1 MPQTLSK
8 NLQLIDPIGADKDM
22 YVKDALNLIAGVG
35 TESNIY
41 KINELFT
48 DVDEKIAEL
57 EDRNALT
64 DVNAT
69 YASTSGNVAAFNGV
83 VADIDSYRPG
93 MVLILTLPQTNAG
106 GITLNIN
113 DLGAKA
119 VKKYDDNGSL
129 MDLEAGDFV
138 LRHKYFIEYDGTQ
151 FVLLCENDT
160 QKLKNLDNKIDTHI
174 EDEVVHITGEER
186 TSWNGKSVVTASEE
200 NGKINVDGAPV
211 TVYTHPE
218 GTNPHG
224 TTKAD
229 VGLGNVANER
239 QYSAENPPPY
249 PVTSVNGKT
258 GAAVLKTSDIENDL
272 NYQTGDDVSGSVTD
286 AINALKGS
294 VPEALNTLQKLAAAI
309 NNDASYHTT
318 VDNALDGKAAKD
330 LSNVENATLLDKG
343 KAAGL
348 LDSAT
353 AATTYVAKDTYDA
366 DQELLE
372 DDIAELQTTTG
383 QLESEKADKT
393 ELPHKVVTV
402 TLDVEGWQDDS
413 EEQFSHAFTDSNITA
428 TDKLNVA
435 PTTDTMI
442 GELVEL
448 GVTAIVAKNDNG
460 TASIIFYGAKPTTE
474 LSFQVEIVP
483 VNMIGDDA

>member
-22 YVKDALNLIAGVG
+22 YVKDALNLITGVG

-48 DVDEKIAEL
+48 GIDEKIAEL

-69 YASTSGNVAAFNGV
+69 YASTSGNIAAFNGV

-160 QKLKNLDNKIDTHI
+160 QKLKNLDNKIDTHMD
-174 EDEVVHITGEER
+174 DEVVHITGEER
-186 TSWNGKSVVTASEE
+186 TSWNSKSVVTASEE

-258 GAAVLKTSDIENDL
+258 GAVVLKTSDIENDL

-309 NNDASYHTT
+309 NNDANYHTT

-353 AATTYVAKDTYDA
+353 AATTYVTKDTYDA

-393 ELPHKVVTV
+393 ELPHKVISV
-402 TLDVEGWQDDS
+402 TLTTAGWTSSVDGIYSQGITNS
-413 EEQFSHAFTDSNITA
+413 AITA
-428 TDKLNVA
+428 NMKLNLA
-435 PTTDTMI
+435 LASNEMMKTLADA
-442 GELVEL
+442 
-448 GVTAIVAKNDNG
+448 GVYGLTAVNDNG
-460 TASIIFYGAKPTTE
+460 TASVLAYGEQPTMEIPVQVELVAVTTE
-474 LSFQVEIVP
+474 
-483 VNMIGDDA
+483 

>member
-8 NLQLIDPIGADKDM
+8 NLQLIDPIGADKNM

-48 DVDEKIAEL
+48 GIDEKIAEL

-69 YASTSGNVAAFNGV
+69 YASSSGNIAAFNGV

-160 QKLKNLDNKIDTHI
+160 QKLKNLDNKIDTHMD
-174 EDEVVHITGEER
+174 DEVVHITGEER

-258 GAAVLKTSDIENDL
+258 GAVVLKTSDIENDL

-309 NNDASYHTT
+309 NNDANYHTT

-330 LSNVENATLLDKG
+330 LSNVDNATLLDKG
-343 KAAGL
+343 KVAGL

-372 DDIAELQTTTG
+372 DDIADLQTN
-383 QLESEKADKT
+383 KADKT
-393 ELPHKVVTV
+393 ELPNKVISV
-402 TLDVEGWQDDS
+402 TLTTAGWTSSVDGIYSQGITNS
-413 EEQFSHAFTDSNITA
+413 AITA
-428 TDKLNVA
+428 NMKLNLA
-435 PTTDTMI
+435 LASNEMMKTLADA
-442 GELVEL
+442 
-448 GVTAIVAKNDNG
+448 GVYGLTAVNDNG
-460 TASIIFYGAKPTTE
+460 TASVLAYGEQPTMEIPVQIELVAVTTE
-474 LSFQVEIVP
+474 
-483 VNMIGDDA
+483 

>member
-8 NLQLIDPIGADKDM
+8 NLQLIDPIGADKNM

-48 DVDEKIAEL
+48 GIDEKIAEL

-69 YASTSGNVAAFNGV
+69 YASTSGNIAAFNGV

-258 GAAVLKTSDIENDL
+258 GAVVLKTSDIENDL

-309 NNDASYHTT
+309 NNDANYHTT

-372 DDIAELQTTTG
+372 DDIADLQTN
-383 QLESEKADKT
+383 KADKT
-393 ELPHKVVTV
+393 ELPNKVISV
-402 TLDVEGWQDDS
+402 TLTTAGWTSSVDGIYSQGITNS
-413 EEQFSHAFTDSNITA
+413 AITA
-428 TDKLNVA
+428 NMKLNLA
-435 PTTDTMI
+435 LASNEMMKTLADA
-442 GELVEL
+442 
-448 GVTAIVAKNDNG
+448 GVYGLTAVNDNG
-460 TASIIFYGAKPTTE
+460 TASVLAYGEQPTMEIPVQIELVAVTTE
-474 LSFQVEIVP
+474 
-483 VNMIGDDA
+483 

>member
-8 NLQLIDPIGADKDM
+8 NLQLIDPIGADKNM

-48 DVDEKIAEL
+48 GIDEKIAEL

-69 YASTSGNVAAFNGV
+69 YASTSGNIAAFNGV

-160 QKLKNLDNKIDTHI
+160 QKLKNLDNKIDTHMD
-174 EDEVVHITGEER
+174 DEVVHITGEER

-229 VGLGNVANER
+229 IGLGNVANER

-309 NNDASYHTT
+309 NNDAHYHTT

-330 LSNVENATLLDKG
+330 LSNVDNATLLDKG

-372 DDIAELQTTTG
+372 DDITDLQTN
-383 QLESEKADKT
+383 KADKT
-393 ELPHKVVTV
+393 ELPNKVISV
-402 TLDVEGWQDDS
+402 TLTTAGWTSSVDGIYSQGITNS
-413 EEQFSHAFTDSNITA
+413 AITA
-428 TDKLNVA
+428 NMKLNLA
-435 PTTDTMI
+435 LASNEMMKTLADA
-442 GELVEL
+442 
-448 GVTAIVAKNDNG
+448 GVYGLTAVNDNG
-460 TASIIFYGAKPTTE
+460 TASVLAYGEQPTMEIPVQIELVAVTTE
-474 LSFQVEIVP
+474 
-483 VNMIGDDA
+483 

>member
-48 DVDEKIAEL
+48 GIDEKIAEL

-69 YASTSGNVAAFNGV
+69 YASTSGNIAAFNGV

-160 QKLKNLDNKIDTHI
+160 QKLKNLDNKIDTHMD
-174 EDEVVHITGEER
+174 DEVVHITGEER

-249 PVTSVNGKT
+249 PVTRVNGKT
-258 GAAVLKTSDIENDL
+258 GAVVLKTSDIENDL

-309 NNDASYHTT
+309 NNDANYHTT

-372 DDIAELQTTTG
+372 DDITDLQTN
-383 QLESEKADKT
+383 KADKT
-393 ELPHKVVTV
+393 ELPNKVISV
-402 TLDVEGWQDDS
+402 TLTTAGWTSSVDGIYSQGVTNS
-413 EEQFSHAFTDSNITA
+413 AITA
-428 TDKLNVA
+428 NMKLNLA
-435 PTTDTMI
+435 LASNEMMKTLADA
-442 GELVEL
+442 
-448 GVTAIVAKNDNG
+448 GVYGLTAVNDNG
-460 TASIIFYGAKPTTE
+460 TASVLAYGEQPTMEIPVQIELVAVTTE
-474 LSFQVEIVP
+474 
-483 VNMIGDDA
+483 

>member
-22 YVKDALNLIAGVG
+22 YVKDALNLITGVG

-48 DVDEKIAEL
+48 GIDEKIAEL

-69 YASTSGNVAAFNGV
+69 YASTSGNIAAFNGV

-160 QKLKNLDNKIDTHI
+160 QKLKNLDNKIDTHMD
-174 EDEVVHITGEER
+174 DEVVHITGEER
-186 TSWNGKSVVTASEE
+186 TSWNSKSVVTASEE

-258 GAAVLKTSDIENDL
+258 GAVVLKTSDIENDL

-309 NNDASYHTT
+309 NNDANYHTT

-372 DDIAELQTTTG
+372 DDITDLQTN
-383 QLESEKADKT
+383 KADKT
-393 ELPHKVVTV
+393 ELPNKVISVILT
-402 TLDVEGWQDDS
+402 TAGWTSSVDGIYSQGITNS
-413 EEQFSHAFTDSNITA
+413 AITA
-428 TDKLNVA
+428 NMKLNLA
-435 PTTDTMI
+435 LASDEMMKTLADA
-442 GELVEL
+442 
-448 GVTAIVAKNDNG
+448 GVYGLTAVNDNG
-460 TASIIFYGAKPTTE
+460 TASVLAYGEQPTMEILVQIELVAVTTE
-474 LSFQVEIVP
+474 
-483 VNMIGDDA
+483 

>member
-22 YVKDALNLIAGVG
+22 YVKDALNLITGVG

-48 DVDEKIAEL
+48 GIDEKIAEL

-69 YASTSGNVAAFNGV
+69 YASTSGNIAAFNGV

-160 QKLKNLDNKIDTHI
+160 QKLKNLDNKIDTHMD
-174 EDEVVHITGEER
+174 DEVVHITGEER

-258 GAAVLKTSDIENDL
+258 GAVVLKTSDIENDL

-309 NNDASYHTT
+309 NNDANYHTT

-330 LSNVENATLLDKG
+330 LSNVDNATLLDKG

-353 AATTYVAKDTYDA
+353 AATTYVTKENYDA

-393 ELPHKVVTV
+393 ELPNKVISV
-402 TLDVEGWQDDS
+402 TLTTAGWTSSVDGIYSQGITNS
-413 EEQFSHAFTDSNITA
+413 AITA
-428 TDKLNVA
+428 NMKLNLA
-435 PTTDTMI
+435 LASDEMMKTLADA
-442 GELVEL
+442 
-448 GVTAIVAKNDNG
+448 GVYGLTAVNDNG
-460 TASIIFYGAKPTTE
+460 TASVLAYGEQPTMEIPVQIELVAVTTE
-474 LSFQVEIVP
+474 
-483 VNMIGDDA
+483 

>member
-8 NLQLIDPIGADKDM
+8 NLQLIDPIGADKNM

-57 EDRNALT
+57 EGRNALT

-69 YASTSGNVAAFNGV
+69 YASTSGNIAAFNGV

-138 LRHKYFIEYDGTQ
+138 LRHKYFIEYDGAQ

-186 TSWNGKSVVTASEE
+186 TSWNSKSVVTASEE

-258 GAAVLKTSDIENDL
+258 GAVVLKTSDIENDL

-309 NNDASYHTT
+309 NNDANYHTT

-353 AATTYVAKDTYDA
+353 AATTYVTKENYDA

-393 ELPHKVVTV
+393 ELPHKVISV
-402 TLDVEGWQDDS
+402 TLTTAGWTSSVDGIYSQGITNS
-413 EEQFSHAFTDSNITA
+413 AITA
-428 TDKLNVA
+428 NMKLNLA
-435 PTTDTMI
+435 LASSEMMKTLADA
-442 GELVEL
+442 
-448 GVTAIVAKNDNG
+448 GVYGLTAVNDNG
-460 TASIIFYGAKPTTE
+460 TASVLAYGEQPTMEILVQIELVAVTTE
-474 LSFQVEIVP
+474 
-483 VNMIGDDA
+483 

>member
-69 YASTSGNVAAFNGV
+69 YASTSGNIAAFNGV

-160 QKLKNLDNKIDTHI
+160 QKLKNLDNKIDTHMD
-174 EDEVVHITGEER
+174 DEVVHITGEER
-186 TSWNGKSVVTASEE
+186 TSWNSKSVVTASEE

-309 NNDASYHTT
+309 NNDAHYHTT

-353 AATTYVAKDTYDA
+353 AATTYVTKDTYDA

-393 ELPHKVVTV
+393 ELPNKVISV
-402 TLDVEGWQDDS
+402 TLTTAGWTSSVDGIYSQGITNS
-413 EEQFSHAFTDSNITA
+413 AITA
-428 TDKLNVA
+428 NMKLNLA
-435 PTTDTMI
+435 LASNEMMKTLSDA
-442 GELVEL
+442 
-448 GVTAIVAKNDNG
+448 GVYGLTAVNDNG
-460 TASIIFYGAKPTTE
+460 TASVLAYGEQPTIDIPVQVELVAVTTE
-474 LSFQVEIVP
+474 
-483 VNMIGDDA
+483 

>member
-48 DVDEKIAEL
+48 GIDEKIAEL

-69 YASTSGNVAAFNGV
+69 YASTSGNIAAFNGV

-160 QKLKNLDNKIDTHI
+160 QKLKNLDNKIDTHMD
-174 EDEVVHITGEER
+174 DEVVHITGEER
-186 TSWNGKSVVTASEE
+186 TSWNSKSVVTASEE

-258 GAAVLKTSDIENDL
+258 GAVVLKTSDIENDL

-294 VPEALNTLQKLAAAI
+294 VPEALNTLQKLASAI
-309 NNDASYHTT
+309 NNDANYHTT
-318 VDNALDGKAAKD
+318 VDNALNGKAAKD

-393 ELPHKVVTV
+393 ELPHKVISV
-402 TLDVEGWQDDS
+402 TLTTAGWTSSVDGIYSQGITNS
-413 EEQFSHAFTDSNITA
+413 AITSNM
-428 TDKLNVA
+428 KLNLA
-435 PTTDTMI
+435 LASNEMMKTLADA
-442 GELVEL
+442 
-448 GVTAIVAKNDNG
+448 GVYGLTAVNDNG
-460 TASIIFYGAKPTTE
+460 TASVLAYGEHPTIDIPVQVELVAVTTE
-474 LSFQVEIVP
+474 
-483 VNMIGDDA
+483 

>member
-8 NLQLIDPIGADKDM
+8 NLQLIDPIGADKNM

-48 DVDEKIAEL
+48 GIDEKIAEL

-69 YASTSGNVAAFNGV
+69 YASTSGNIAAFNGV

-160 QKLKNLDNKIDTHI
+160 QKLKNLDNKIDTHMD
-174 EDEVVHITGEER
+174 DEVVHITGEER
-186 TSWNGKSVVTASEE
+186 TSWNSKSVVTASEE

-258 GAAVLKTSDIENDL
+258 GAVVLKTSDIENDL

-309 NNDASYHTT
+309 NNDANYHTT

-372 DDIAELQTTTG
+372 DDIADLQTN
-383 QLESEKADKT
+383 KADKT
-393 ELPHKVVTV
+393 ELPNKVISV
-402 TLDVEGWQDDS
+402 TLTTAGWTSSVDGIYSQGITNS
-413 EEQFSHAFTDSNITA
+413 AITA
-428 TDKLNVA
+428 NMKLNLA
-435 PTTDTMI
+435 LASNEMMKTLADA
-442 GELVEL
+442 
-448 GVTAIVAKNDNG
+448 GVYGLTAVNDNG
-460 TASIIFYGAKPTTE
+460 TASVLAYGEQPTMEIPVQIELVAVTTE
-474 LSFQVEIVP
+474 
-483 VNMIGDDA
+483 

>member
-69 YASTSGNVAAFNGV
+69 YASTSGNIAAFNGV

-174 EDEVVHITGEER
+174 DDEVVHITGEER

-249 PVTSVNGKT
+249 PVTSVNSKT
-258 GAAVLKTSDIENDL
+258 GAVVLKTSDIENDL

-309 NNDASYHTT
+309 NNDANYHTT

-343 KAAGL
+343 KVAGL

-353 AATTYVAKDTYDA
+353 AATTYVTKDTYDA

-393 ELPHKVVTV
+393 ELPHKVISV
-402 TLDVEGWQDDS
+402 TLTTAGWTSSVDGIYSQGITNS
-413 EEQFSHAFTDSNITA
+413 AITA
-428 TDKLNVA
+428 NMKLNLA
-435 PTTDTMI
+435 LASNEMMKTLADA
-442 GELVEL
+442 
-448 GVTAIVAKNDNG
+448 GVYGLTAVNDNG
-460 TASIIFYGAKPTTE
+460 TASVLAYGEQPTMEIPVQVELVAVTTE
-474 LSFQVEIVP
+474 
-483 VNMIGDDA
+483 

>member
-160 QKLKNLDNKIDTHI
+160 QKLKNLDNKIDTHMD
-174 EDEVVHITGEER
+174 DEVVHITGEER

-211 TVYTHPE
+211 TVYTHPD

-258 GAAVLKTSDIENDL
+258 GAVVLKTSDIENDL

-294 VPEALNTLQKLAAAI
+294 VPESLNTLQKLAAAI
-309 NNDASYHTT
+309 NNDANYHTT

-330 LSNVENATLLDKG
+330 LSNVDNATLLDKG

-372 DDIAELQTTTG
+372 DDITDLQTN
-383 QLESEKADKT
+383 KADKT
-393 ELPHKVVTV
+393 ELPNKVISV
-402 TLDVEGWQDDS
+402 TLTTAGWTSSVDGIYSQGITNS
-413 EEQFSHAFTDSNITA
+413 AITA
-428 TDKLNVA
+428 NMKLNLA
-435 PTTDTMI
+435 LASDEMMKTLADA
-442 GELVEL
+442 
-448 GVTAIVAKNDNG
+448 GVYGLTAVNDNG
-460 TASIIFYGAKPTTE
+460 TASVLAYGEQPTMEILVQIELVAVTTE
-474 LSFQVEIVP
+474 
-483 VNMIGDDA
+483 

>member
-48 DVDEKIAEL
+48 GIDEKIAEL

-69 YASTSGNVAAFNGV
+69 YASTSGNIAAFNGV

-186 TSWNGKSVVTASEE
+186 TSWNSKSVVTASEE

-258 GAAVLKTSDIENDL
+258 GAVVLKTSDIENDL

-309 NNDASYHTT
+309 NNDANYHTT

-343 KAAGL
+343 KVAGL

-372 DDIAELQTTTG
+372 DDIADLQTN
-383 QLESEKADKT
+383 KADKT
-393 ELPHKVVTV
+393 ELLNKVISV
-402 TLDVEGWQDDS
+402 TLTTAGWTSSVDGIYSQGITNS
-413 EEQFSHAFTDSNITA
+413 AITA
-428 TDKLNVA
+428 NMKLNLA
-435 PTTDTMI
+435 LASNEMMKTLADA
-442 GELVEL
+442 
-448 GVTAIVAKNDNG
+448 GVYGLTAVNDNG
-460 TASIIFYGAKPTTE
+460 TASVLAYGEQPTMEIPVQIELVAVTTE
-474 LSFQVEIVP
+474 
-483 VNMIGDDA
+483 

>member
-8 NLQLIDPIGADKDM
+8 NLQLIDPIGADKNM
-22 YVKDALNLIAGVG
+22 YVKDALNLIAGIG

-48 DVDEKIAEL
+48 GIDEKIAEL
-57 EDRNALT
+57 GDRNALT

-69 YASTSGNVAAFNGV
+69 YASTSGNIAAFNGV

-160 QKLKNLDNKIDTHI
+160 QKLKNLDNKIDTHMD
-174 EDEVVHITGEER
+174 DEVVHITGEER

-309 NNDASYHTT
+309 NNDANYHTT
-318 VDNALDGKAAKD
+318 VDNALNGKAAKD
-330 LSNVENATLLDKG
+330 LSNVENAPLLDKG

-393 ELPHKVVTV
+393 ELPNKVISV
-402 TLDVEGWQDDS
+402 TLTTAGWTSSVDGIYSQGITNS
-413 EEQFSHAFTDSNITA
+413 AITA
-428 TDKLNVA
+428 NMKLNLA
-435 PTTDTMI
+435 LASNEMMKTLADA
-442 GELVEL
+442 
-448 GVTAIVAKNDNG
+448 GVYGLTAVNDNG
-460 TASIIFYGAKPTTE
+460 TASVLAYGEQPTIDIPVQIELVAVTTE
-474 LSFQVEIVP
+474 
-483 VNMIGDDA
+483 

>member
-22 YVKDALNLIAGVG
+22 YVKDALNLITGVG

-48 DVDEKIAEL
+48 GIDEKIAEL

-69 YASTSGNVAAFNGV
+69 YASTSGNIAAFNGV

-160 QKLKNLDNKIDTHI
+160 QKLKNLDNKIDTHMD
-174 EDEVVHITGEER
+174 DEVVHITGEER
-186 TSWNGKSVVTASEE
+186 TSWNSKSVVTASEE

-258 GAAVLKTSDIENDL
+258 GAVVLKTSDIENDL

-309 NNDASYHTT
+309 NNDANYHTT

-353 AATTYVAKDTYDA
+353 AATTYVTKETYNA

-372 DDIAELQTTTG
+372 DDITDLQTN
-383 QLESEKADKT
+383 KADKT
-393 ELPHKVVTV
+393 ELPNKVISV
-402 TLDVEGWQDDS
+402 TLTTAGWASSVDGIYSQGITNS
-413 EEQFSHAFTDSNITA
+413 AITA
-428 TDKLNVA
+428 NMKLNLA
-435 PTTDTMI
+435 LASNEMMKTLADA
-442 GELVEL
+442 
-448 GVTAIVAKNDNG
+448 GVYGLTAVNDNG
-460 TASIIFYGAKPTTE
+460 TASVLAYGEQPTMEIPVQIELVAVTTE
-474 LSFQVEIVP
+474 
-483 VNMIGDDA
+483 

>member
-69 YASTSGNVAAFNGV
+69 YASTSGNIAAFNGV

-309 NNDASYHTT
+309 NNDANYHTT
-318 VDNALDGKAAKD
+318 VDSALNGKAAKD

-343 KAAGL
+343 KVAGL

-393 ELPHKVVTV
+393 ELPNKVISV
-402 TLDVEGWQDDS
+402 TLTTAGWTSSVDGIYSQGITNS
-413 EEQFSHAFTDSNITA
+413 AITA
-428 TDKLNVA
+428 NMKLNLA
-435 PTTDTMI
+435 LASNEMMKTLADA
-442 GELVEL
+442 
-448 GVTAIVAKNDNG
+448 GVYGLTAVNDNG
-460 TASIIFYGAKPTTE
+460 TASVLAYGEQPTMEILVQIELVAVTTE
-474 LSFQVEIVP
+474 
-483 VNMIGDDA
+483 

>member
-69 YASTSGNVAAFNGV
+69 YASTSGNIAAFNGV

-160 QKLKNLDNKIDTHI
+160 QKLKNLDNKIDTHMD
-174 EDEVVHITGEER
+174 DEVVHITGEER

-309 NNDASYHTT
+309 NNDADYHTT

-330 LSNVENATLLDKG
+330 LSNVDNATLLDKG

-348 LDSAT
+348 LDSTT

-393 ELPHKVVTV
+393 ELPNKVISV
-402 TLDVEGWQDDS
+402 TLTTAGWTSSVDGIYSQGITNS
-413 EEQFSHAFTDSNITA
+413 AITA
-428 TDKLNVA
+428 NMKLNLA
-435 PTTDTMI
+435 LASNEMMKTLADA
-442 GELVEL
+442 
-448 GVTAIVAKNDNG
+448 GVYGLTAVNNNG
-460 TASIIFYGAKPTTE
+460 TASVLAYGERPTIDIPVQVELVAVTTE
-474 LSFQVEIVP
+474 
-483 VNMIGDDA
+483 

>member
-8 NLQLIDPIGADKDM
+8 NLQLIDPIGADKNM

-48 DVDEKIAEL
+48 GIDEKIAEL

-69 YASTSGNVAAFNGV
+69 YASTSGNIAAFNGV

-160 QKLKNLDNKIDTHI
+160 QKLKNLDNKIDTHMD
-174 EDEVVHITGEER
+174 DEVVHITGEER

-272 NYQTGDDVSGSVTD
+272 NYQTGDDVSGSVTG

-309 NNDASYHTT
+309 NNDANYHTT

-330 LSNVENATLLDKG
+330 LSNVDNATLLDKG

-393 ELPHKVVTV
+393 ELPNKVISV
-402 TLDVEGWQDDS
+402 TLTTAGWTSSVDGIYSQGITNS
-413 EEQFSHAFTDSNITA
+413 AITA
-428 TDKLNVA
+428 NMKLNLA
-435 PTTDTMI
+435 LASNEMMKTLADA
-442 GELVEL
+442 
-448 GVTAIVAKNDNG
+448 GVYGLTAINDNG
-460 TASIIFYGAKPTTE
+460 TASVLAYGEQPTIDIPVQVELVAVTTE
-474 LSFQVEIVP
+474 
-483 VNMIGDDA
+483 

>member
-48 DVDEKIAEL
+48 GIDEKIAEL

-69 YASTSGNVAAFNGV
+69 YASTSGNIAAFNGV

-160 QKLKNLDNKIDTHI
+160 QKLKNLDNKIDTHMD
-174 EDEVVHITGEER
+174 DEVVHITGEER
-186 TSWNGKSVVTASEE
+186 TSWNSKSVVTASEE

-258 GAAVLKTSDIENDL
+258 GAVVLKTSDIENDL

-286 AINALKGS
+286 AITALKGS

-309 NNDASYHTT
+309 NNDANYHTT

-353 AATTYVAKDTYDA
+353 AATTYVTKDTYDA

-393 ELPHKVVTV
+393 ELPHKVISV
-402 TLDVEGWQDDS
+402 TLTTAGWISSVDGIYSQGITNS
-413 EEQFSHAFTDSNITA
+413 AITA
-428 TDKLNVA
+428 NMKLNLA
-435 PTTDTMI
+435 LASNEMMKTLADA
-442 GELVEL
+442 
-448 GVTAIVAKNDNG
+448 GVYGLTAVNDNG
-460 TASIIFYGAKPTTE
+460 TASVLAYGEQPTMEIPVQVELVAVTTE
-474 LSFQVEIVP
+474 
-483 VNMIGDDA
+483 

>member
-160 QKLKNLDNKIDTHI
+160 QKLKNLDNKIDTHMD
-174 EDEVVHITGEER
+174 DEVVHITGEER

-309 NNDASYHTT
+309 NNDANYHTT

-343 KAAGL
+343 KVAGL

-372 DDIAELQTTTG
+372 DDITDLQTN
-383 QLESEKADKT
+383 KADKT
-393 ELPHKVVTV
+393 ELPNKVISV
-402 TLDVEGWQDDS
+402 TLTTAGWTSSVDGIYSQGIANS
-413 EEQFSHAFTDSNITA
+413 AITA
-428 TDKLNVA
+428 NMKLNLA
-435 PTTDTMI
+435 LASNEMMKTLADA
-442 GELVEL
+442 
-448 GVTAIVAKNDNG
+448 GVYGLTAVNDNG
-460 TASIIFYGAKPTTE
+460 TASVLAYGEQPTMEIPVQVELVAVTTE
-474 LSFQVEIVP
+474 
-483 VNMIGDDA
+483 

>member
-8 NLQLIDPIGADKDM
+8 NLQLIDPIGADKNM

-48 DVDEKIAEL
+48 GIDEKIAEL

-69 YASTSGNVAAFNGV
+69 YASTSGNIAAFNGV

-160 QKLKNLDNKIDTHI
+160 QKLKNLDNKIDTHMD
-174 EDEVVHITGEER
+174 DEVVHITGEER

-258 GAAVLKTSDIENDL
+258 GAVVLKTSDIENDL

-309 NNDASYHTT
+309 NNDANYHTT
-318 VDNALDGKAAKD
+318 VDNSLNSKAAKD

-393 ELPHKVVTV
+393 ELPNKVISV
-402 TLDVEGWQDDS
+402 TLTTAGWTSSVDGIYSQGITNS
-413 EEQFSHAFTDSNITA
+413 AITA
-428 TDKLNVA
+428 NMKLNLA
-435 PTTDTMI
+435 LASNEMMKTLADA
-442 GELVEL
+442 
-448 GVTAIVAKNDNG
+448 GVYGITAVNDNG
-460 TASIIFYGAKPTTE
+460 TASVLAYGEQPTMEIPIQIELVAVTTE
-474 LSFQVEIVP
+474 
-483 VNMIGDDA
+483 

>member
-8 NLQLIDPIGADKDM
+8 NLQLIDPIGADKNM
-22 YVKDALNLIAGVG
+22 YVKDALNLIAGIG

-48 DVDEKIAEL
+48 GIDEKIAEL

-69 YASTSGNVAAFNGV
+69 YASTSGDIAAFNGV

-160 QKLKNLDNKIDTHI
+160 QKLKNLDNKIDTHMD
-174 EDEVVHITGEER
+174 DEVVHITGEER

-258 GAAVLKTSDIENDL
+258 GAVVLKTSDIENDL

-309 NNDASYHTT
+309 NNDANYHTT

-353 AATTYVAKDTYDA
+353 AATTYVTKDTYDA

-393 ELPHKVVTV
+393 ELPHKVISV
-402 TLDVEGWQDDS
+402 TLTTAGWTSSVDGIYSQGITNS
-413 EEQFSHAFTDSNITA
+413 AITA
-428 TDKLNVA
+428 NMKLNLA
-435 PTTDTMI
+435 LASNEMMKTLADA
-442 GELVEL
+442 
-448 GVTAIVAKNDNG
+448 GVYGLTAVNDNG
-460 TASIIFYGAKPTTE
+460 TASVLAYGEQPTMEIPVQVELVAVTTE
-474 LSFQVEIVP
+474 
-483 VNMIGDDA
+483 

>member
-22 YVKDALNLIAGVG
+22 YVKDALNLITGVG

-48 DVDEKIAEL
+48 GIDEKIAEL

-69 YASTSGNVAAFNGV
+69 YASTSGNIAAFNGV

-160 QKLKNLDNKIDTHI
+160 QKLKNLDNKIDTHMD
-174 EDEVVHITGEER
+174 DEVVHITGEER
-186 TSWNGKSVVTASEE
+186 TSWNSKSVVTASEE

-258 GAAVLKTSDIENDL
+258 GAVVLKTSDIENDL

-309 NNDASYHTT
+309 NNDANYHTT

-353 AATTYVAKDTYDA
+353 AATTYVTKENYDA

-393 ELPHKVVTV
+393 ELPNKVISV
-402 TLDVEGWQDDS
+402 TLTTGGWTSSTEGIYSQGITNS
-413 EEQFSHAFTDSNITA
+413 AITA
-428 TDKLNVA
+428 NMKLNLA
-435 PTTDTMI
+435 LASDEMMKTLADA
-442 GELVEL
+442 
-448 GVTAIVAKNDNG
+448 GVYGLTAVNDNG
-460 TASIIFYGAKPTTE
+460 TASVLAYGEQPTMEIPVQIELVAVTTE
-474 LSFQVEIVP
+474 
-483 VNMIGDDA
+483 

>member
-48 DVDEKIAEL
+48 GIDEKIAEL
-57 EDRNALT
+57 EDHNALT

-69 YASTSGNVAAFNGV
+69 YASTSGNIAAFNGV

-106 GITLNIN
+106 GITLNMN

-160 QKLKNLDNKIDTHI
+160 QKLKNLDNKIDNHI

-309 NNDASYHTT
+309 NNDANYHTT

-353 AATTYVAKDTYDA
+353 AATTYVTKETYNA

-372 DDIAELQTTTG
+372 DDIADLQTN
-383 QLESEKADKT
+383 KADKT
-393 ELPHKVVTV
+393 ELPNKVISV
-402 TLDVEGWQDDS
+402 TLTTAGWTSSVDGIYSQGITNS
-413 EEQFSHAFTDSNITA
+413 AITA
-428 TDKLNVA
+428 NMKLNLA
-435 PTTDTMI
+435 LASNEMMKTLADA
-442 GELVEL
+442 
-448 GVTAIVAKNDNG
+448 GVYGLTAVNDNG
-460 TASIIFYGAKPTTE
+460 TASVLAYGEQPTIDIPV
-474 LSFQVEIVP
+474 QVELVAVITE
-483 VNMIGDDA
+483 

>member
-48 DVDEKIAEL
+48 GIDEKIAEL

-69 YASTSGNVAAFNGV
+69 YASTSESIAAFNGV

-258 GAAVLKTSDIENDL
+258 GAVVLKTSDIENDL

-309 NNDASYHTT
+309 NNDANYHTT

-372 DDIAELQTTTG
+372 DDIADLQTN
-383 QLESEKADKT
+383 KADKT
-393 ELPHKVVTV
+393 ELPNKVISV
-402 TLDVEGWQDDS
+402 TLTTAGWTSSVDGIYSQGITNS
-413 EEQFSHAFTDSNITA
+413 AITA
-428 TDKLNVA
+428 NMKLNLA
-435 PTTDTMI
+435 LASNEMMKTLADA
-442 GELVEL
+442 
-448 GVTAIVAKNDNG
+448 GVYGLTAVNDNG
-460 TASIIFYGAKPTTE
+460 TASVLAYGEQPTMEIPVQIELVAVTTE
-474 LSFQVEIVP
+474 
-483 VNMIGDDA
+483 

>member
-22 YVKDALNLIAGVG
+22 YVKDALNLITGVG

-48 DVDEKIAEL
+48 GIDEKIAEL

-69 YASTSGNVAAFNGV
+69 YASTSGNIAAFNGV

-113 DLGAKA
+113 DLGSKA

-160 QKLKNLDNKIDTHI
+160 QKLKNLDNKIDTHMD
-174 EDEVVHITGEER
+174 DEVVHITGEER
-186 TSWNGKSVVTASEE
+186 TSWNSKSVVTASEE

-258 GAAVLKTSDIENDL
+258 GAVVLKTSDIENDL

-309 NNDASYHTT
+309 NNDANYHTT

-353 AATTYVAKDTYDA
+353 AATTYVTKDTYDA

-393 ELPHKVVTV
+393 ELPHKVISV
-402 TLDVEGWQDDS
+402 TLTTAGWTSSVDGIYSQGITNS
-413 EEQFSHAFTDSNITA
+413 AITA
-428 TDKLNVA
+428 NMKLNLA
-435 PTTDTMI
+435 LASNEMI
-442 GELVEL
+442 KTLADA
-448 GVTAIVAKNDNG
+448 GVYGLTAVNDNG
-460 TASIIFYGAKPTTE
+460 TASVLAYGEQPTMEIPVQVELVAVTTE
-474 LSFQVEIVP
+474 
-483 VNMIGDDA
+483 

>member
-22 YVKDALNLIAGVG
+22 YVKDALNLITGVG

-48 DVDEKIAEL
+48 GIDEKIAEL

-69 YASTSGNVAAFNGV
+69 YASTSGNIAAFNGV

-160 QKLKNLDNKIDTHI
+160 QKLKNLDNKIDTHMD
-174 EDEVVHITGEER
+174 DEVVHITGEER
-186 TSWNGKSVVTASEE
+186 TSWNSKSVVTASEE

-258 GAAVLKTSDIENDL
+258 GAVVLKTSDIENDL

-309 NNDASYHTT
+309 NNDANYHTT

-353 AATTYVAKDTYDA
+353 AATTYVTKENYDA

-393 ELPHKVVTV
+393 ELPNKVISV
-402 TLDVEGWQDDS
+402 TLTTDGWTSSTEGIYSQGITNS
-413 EEQFSHAFTDSNITA
+413 AITA
-428 TDKLNVA
+428 NMKLNLA
-435 PTTDTMI
+435 LASDEMMKTLADA
-442 GELVEL
+442 
-448 GVTAIVAKNDNG
+448 GVYGLTAVNDNG
-460 TASIIFYGAKPTTE
+460 TTSVLAYGEQPTMEIPVQIELVAVTTE
-474 LSFQVEIVP
+474 
-483 VNMIGDDA
+483 

>member
-8 NLQLIDPIGADKDM
+8 NLQLIDPIGADKNM
-22 YVKDALNLIAGVG
+22 YVKDALNLIAGIG

-48 DVDEKIAEL
+48 GIDEKIAEL

-69 YASTSGNVAAFNGV
+69 YASTSESIAAFNGV

-138 LRHKYFIEYDGTQ
+138 LRHKYFIEYDGAQ

-200 NGKINVDGAPV
+200 NGKINVDGAPI

-258 GAAVLKTSDIENDL
+258 GAVVLKTSDIENDL

-309 NNDASYHTT
+309 NNDANYHTT

-372 DDIAELQTTTG
+372 DDIADLQTN
-383 QLESEKADKT
+383 KADKT
-393 ELPHKVVTV
+393 ELPNKVISV
-402 TLDVEGWQDDS
+402 TLTTAGWTSSVDGIYSQGITNS
-413 EEQFSHAFTDSNITA
+413 AITA
-428 TDKLNVA
+428 NMKLNLA
-435 PTTDTMI
+435 LASNEMMKTLADA
-442 GELVEL
+442 
-448 GVTAIVAKNDNG
+448 GVYGLTAVNDNG
-460 TASIIFYGAKPTTE
+460 TASVLAYGEQPTMEIPVQIELVAVTTE
-474 LSFQVEIVP
+474 
-483 VNMIGDDA
+483 

>member
-69 YASTSGNVAAFNGV
+69 YASTSGDIAAFNGV

-138 LRHKYFIEYDGTQ
+138 LRHKYLIEYDGTQ

-309 NNDASYHTT
+309 NNDVNYHTT
-318 VDNALDGKAAKD
+318 VDNALDGKAVKD
-330 LSNVENATLLDKG
+330 LSNVDNATLLDKG

-372 DDIAELQTTTG
+372 DDITDLQTN
-383 QLESEKADKT
+383 KADKT
-393 ELPHKVVTV
+393 ELPNKVISV
-402 TLDVEGWQDDS
+402 TLTTAGWTSSVDGIYSQGITNS
-413 EEQFSHAFTDSNITA
+413 AITA
-428 TDKLNVA
+428 NMKLNLA
-435 PTTDTMI
+435 LASNEMMKTLADA
-442 GELVEL
+442 
-448 GVTAIVAKNDNG
+448 GVYGLTAVNDNG
-460 TASIIFYGAKPTTE
+460 TASALAYGERPTIDIPIQVELVAVTTE
-474 LSFQVEIVP
+474 
-483 VNMIGDDA
+483 

>member
-35 TESNIY
+35 TASNIY

-48 DVDEKIAEL
+48 GIDEKIAEL

-69 YASTSGNVAAFNGV
+69 YASTSGNIAAFNGV

-160 QKLKNLDNKIDTHI
+160 QKLKNLDNKIDTHMD
-174 EDEVVHITGEER
+174 DEVVHITGEER

-309 NNDASYHTT
+309 NNDANYHTT

-343 KAAGL
+343 KVAGL

-393 ELPHKVVTV
+393 ELPHKVISV
-402 TLDVEGWQDDS
+402 TLTTAGWTSSVDGIYSQGITNS
-413 EEQFSHAFTDSNITA
+413 AITA
-428 TDKLNVA
+428 NMKLNLA
-435 PTTDTMI
+435 LASNEMMKTLADA
-442 GELVEL
+442 
-448 GVTAIVAKNDNG
+448 GVYGLTAVNDNG
-460 TASIIFYGAKPTTE
+460 TASVLAYGEHPTIDIPVQVELVAVTTE
-474 LSFQVEIVP
+474 
-483 VNMIGDDA
+483 

>member
-22 YVKDALNLIAGVG
+22 YVKDALNLITGVG

-48 DVDEKIAEL
+48 GIDEKIAEL

-69 YASTSGNVAAFNGV
+69 YASTSGNIAAFNGV

-160 QKLKNLDNKIDTHI
+160 QKLKNLDNKIDTHMD
-174 EDEVVHITGEER
+174 DEVVHITGEER
-186 TSWNGKSVVTASEE
+186 TSWNSKSVVTASEE

-239 QYSAENPPPY
+239 QYSTENPPPY

-258 GAAVLKTSDIENDL
+258 GAVVLKTSDIENDL

-309 NNDASYHTT
+309 NNDANYHTT

-372 DDIAELQTTTG
+372 DDITDLQTN
-383 QLESEKADKT
+383 KADKT
-393 ELPHKVVTV
+393 ELPNKVISV
-402 TLDVEGWQDDS
+402 TLTTAGWTSSVDGIYSQGITNS
-413 EEQFSHAFTDSNITA
+413 AITA
-428 TDKLNVA
+428 NMKLNLA
-435 PTTDTMI
+435 LASNEMMKTLADA
-442 GELVEL
+442 
-448 GVTAIVAKNDNG
+448 GVYGLTAVNDNG
-460 TASIIFYGAKPTTE
+460 TASVLAYGEQPTIDIPVQLELVAVTTE
-474 LSFQVEIVP
+474 
-483 VNMIGDDA
+483 

>member
-8 NLQLIDPIGADKDM
+8 NLQLIDPIGADKNM

-69 YASTSGNVAAFNGV
+69 YASTSGNIAAFNGV

-160 QKLKNLDNKIDTHI
+160 QKLKNLDNKIDTHMD
-174 EDEVVHITGEER
+174 DEVVHITGEER

-200 NGKINVDGAPV
+200 NGKINVDGAPI

-309 NNDASYHTT
+309 NNDANYHTT

-372 DDIAELQTTTG
+372 DDIADLQTN
-383 QLESEKADKT
+383 KADKT
-393 ELPHKVVTV
+393 ELPNKVISV
-402 TLDVEGWQDDS
+402 TLTTAGWTSSVDGIYAQGITNS
-413 EEQFSHAFTDSNITA
+413 AITA
-428 TDKLNVA
+428 NMKLNLA
-435 PTTDTMI
+435 LASNEMMKTLADA
-442 GELVEL
+442 
-448 GVTAIVAKNDNG
+448 GVYGLTAVNDNG
-460 TASIIFYGAKPTTE
+460 TASVLAYGEQPTIEIPVQVELVAVTTE
-474 LSFQVEIVP
+474 
-483 VNMIGDDA
+483 

>member
-48 DVDEKIAEL
+48 GIDEKIAEL

-69 YASTSGNVAAFNGV
+69 YSSTSGNIAAFNGV

-160 QKLKNLDNKIDTHI
+160 QKLKNLDNKIDTHMD
-174 EDEVVHITGEER
+174 DEVVHITGEER
-186 TSWNGKSVVTASEE
+186 TSWNSKSVVTASEE

-309 NNDASYHTT
+309 NNDANYHTT

-343 KAAGL
+343 KVAGL

-393 ELPHKVVTV
+393 ELPNKVISV
-402 TLDVEGWQDDS
+402 TLTTAGWTSSVDGICSQGITNS
-413 EEQFSHAFTDSNITA
+413 AITA
-428 TDKLNVA
+428 NMKLNLA
-435 PTTDTMI
+435 LASNEMMKTLADA
-442 GELVEL
+442 
-448 GVTAIVAKNDNG
+448 GVYGLTAVNDNG
-460 TASIIFYGAKPTTE
+460 TASVLAYGEQPTMEIPVQIELVAVTTE
-474 LSFQVEIVP
+474 
-483 VNMIGDDA
+483 

>member
-35 TESNIY
+35 TASNIY

-48 DVDEKIAEL
+48 GIDEKIAEL

-69 YASTSGNVAAFNGV
+69 YASTSGNIAAFNGV

-138 LRHKYFIEYDGTQ
+138 LRHKYFIEYDGAQ

-200 NGKINVDGAPV
+200 NGKINVDGAPI

-258 GAAVLKTSDIENDL
+258 GAVVLKTSDIENDL

-309 NNDASYHTT
+309 NNDANYHTT

-372 DDIAELQTTTG
+372 DDIADLQTN
-383 QLESEKADKT
+383 KADKT
-393 ELPHKVVTV
+393 ELPNKVISV
-402 TLDVEGWQDDS
+402 TLTTAGWTSSVDGIYSQGITNS
-413 EEQFSHAFTDSNITA
+413 AITA
-428 TDKLNVA
+428 NMKLNLA
-435 PTTDTMI
+435 LASDEMMKTLADA
-442 GELVEL
+442 
-448 GVTAIVAKNDNG
+448 GVYGLTAVNDNG
-460 TASIIFYGAKPTTE
+460 TASVLAYGEQPTMEIPVQIELVAVTTE
-474 LSFQVEIVP
+474 
-483 VNMIGDDA
+483 

>member
-48 DVDEKIAEL
+48 GIDEKIAEL

-69 YASTSGNVAAFNGV
+69 YASTSENIAAFNGV

-160 QKLKNLDNKIDTHI
+160 QKLKNLDNKIDTHMD
-174 EDEVVHITGEER
+174 DEVVHITGEER

-258 GAAVLKTSDIENDL
+258 GAVVLKTSDIENDL

-309 NNDASYHTT
+309 NNDANYHTT

-393 ELPHKVVTV
+393 ELPHKVISV
-402 TLDVEGWQDDS
+402 TLTTAGWISSVDGIYSQGITNS
-413 EEQFSHAFTDSNITA
+413 AITA
-428 TDKLNVA
+428 NMKLNLA
-435 PTTDTMI
+435 LASNEIMKTLADA
-442 GELVEL
+442 
-448 GVTAIVAKNDNG
+448 GVYGLTAVNDNG
-460 TASIIFYGAKPTTE
+460 TASVLAYGEQPTIDIPVQIELVAVTTE
-474 LSFQVEIVP
+474 
-483 VNMIGDDA
+483 

>member
-48 DVDEKIAEL
+48 DVDEQIAEL

-69 YASTSGNVAAFNGV
+69 YASTSGNIAAFNGV

-160 QKLKNLDNKIDTHI
+160 QKLKNLDNKIDTHMD
-174 EDEVVHITGEER
+174 DEVVHITGEER
-186 TSWNGKSVVTASEE
+186 TSWNSKSVVTASEE

-258 GAAVLKTSDIENDL
+258 GAVVLKTSDIENDL

-309 NNDASYHTT
+309 NNDANYHTT

-372 DDIAELQTTTG
+372 DDIADLQTN
-383 QLESEKADKT
+383 KADKT
-393 ELPHKVVTV
+393 ELPNKVISV
-402 TLDVEGWQDDS
+402 TLTTAGWTSSVDGIYSQGITNS
-413 EEQFSHAFTDSNITA
+413 AITA
-428 TDKLNVA
+428 NMKLNLA
-435 PTTDTMI
+435 LASDEMMKTLADA
-442 GELVEL
+442 
-448 GVTAIVAKNDNG
+448 GVYGLTAVNDNG
-460 TASIIFYGAKPTTE
+460 TASVLAYGEQPTMEIPVQIELVAVTTE
-474 LSFQVEIVP
+474 
-483 VNMIGDDA
+483 

>member
-8 NLQLIDPIGADKDM
+8 NLQLIDPIGADKNM

-48 DVDEKIAEL
+48 GIDEKIAEL

-69 YASTSGNVAAFNGV
+69 YASTSGNIAAFNGV

-160 QKLKNLDNKIDTHI
+160 QKLKNLDNKIDTHMD
-174 EDEVVHITGEER
+174 DEVVHITGEER
-186 TSWNGKSVVTASEE
+186 TSWNSKSVVTASEE

-258 GAAVLKTSDIENDL
+258 GAVVLKTSDIENDL

-309 NNDASYHTT
+309 NNDANYHTT

-353 AATTYVAKDTYDA
+353 AATTYVTKETYNA

-372 DDIAELQTTTG
+372 DDIADLQTN
-383 QLESEKADKT
+383 KADKT
-393 ELPHKVVTV
+393 ELPNKVISV
-402 TLDVEGWQDDS
+402 TLTTAGWTSSVDGIYSQGITNS
-413 EEQFSHAFTDSNITA
+413 AITA
-428 TDKLNVA
+428 NMKLNLA
-435 PTTDTMI
+435 LASDEMMKA
-442 GELVEL
+442 LADA
-448 GVTAIVAKNDNG
+448 GVYGLTAVNDNG
-460 TASIIFYGAKPTTE
+460 TASVLAYGEQPTIDIPVQVELVAVTTE
-474 LSFQVEIVP
+474 
-483 VNMIGDDA
+483 